1 MKNYQLLRSVLE
13 LINLCESMEEVR
25 ELTQQLLDETNE
37 IDPTSTNKYTN
48 ELESQSSTDDIH
60 PLAG

>member
-13 LINLCESMEEVR
+13 LINLCESMEEVK
-25 ELTQQLLDETNE
+25 ELTQQLLEETNE
-37 IDPTSTNKYTN
+37 IAPTATNQYTDKI
-48 ELESQSSTDDIH
+48 ETQSSTDTIH

>member
-13 LINLCESMEEVR
+13 LINLCESIEEVR
-25 ELTQQLLDETNE
+25 ELTQQLLNETNSSAQTP
-37 IDPTSTNKYTN
+37 INGYTDK
-48 ELESQSSTDDIH
+48 LTQAPSDTFH

>member
-13 LINLCESMEEVR
+13 LINLCESIEEVR
-25 ELTQQLLDETNE
+25 ELTQQLLNETNSS
-37 IDPTSTNKYTN
+37 DQTPVNNYTDK
-48 ELESQSSTDDIH
+48 LTQAPSDTFH